1 MTHTVIADYKV
12 ARTELEDNPT
22 WEIVAD
28 SDGDKEA
35 ILLKFEPPPDTV
47 PSLAEA
53 SGTTAPARSRLGSLC
68 AGVATW
74 LKDCADNYAAAT
86 IYENLSRLSDTELKH
101 RGLSRDLLSRDLNKR
116 WA

>member
-1 MTHTVIADYKV
+1 MAHTVIADDYKV

-28 SDGDKEA
+28 GGGAKEA
-35 ILLKFEPPPDTV
+35 ILIKFEPTPDTV

-53 SGTTAPARSRLGSLC
+53 SGTTAAARSKLGSLC
-68 AGVATW
+68 AAVATW

-86 IYENLSRLSDTELKH
+86 AYENLSRLSDTELKH
-101 RGLSRDLLSRDLNKR
+101 RGLSRDVLSRDLNKR
-116 WA
+116 